1 MKFLKTTCSYIQK
14 SIIGIFTLCSL
25 SLIFSCDEKTD
36 ETRTEKPVARVFGRF
51 LYPSDLQNI
60 LPSDIPS
67 KDSAR
72 IIKNYIEKWI
82 QDELLLKKA
91 EENLT
96 KDQLNVEKQLN
107 EYRKNLVIY
116 NYNSELIRQQ
126 LDTSVSM
133 NQIEEYYNQ
142 HKESFTLKDNIVKVW
157 YVKVNHKAPNAEKVK
172 NWYKSSTPKDFVALK
187 TYCLQFA
194 DNFFLDE
201 NNWLL
206 FDELMKEIP
215 VTSLNPDFFLRT
227 NKYIE
232 VADSN
237 YNYFVNIKAYKIKN
251 TLSPL
256 AFEKD
261 NIRNIIVNNRK
272 LNLIEQ
278 MKRDIYENEK
288 NKGNF
293 EIFEQKN
300 AKK

>member
-1 MKFLKTTCSYIQK
+1 MKFLKTTGSYIQK
-14 SIIGIFTLCSL
+14 SIIGILTLYSL

-36 ETRTEKPVARVFGRF
+36 ETRTEKPVARVFERF

-60 LPSDIPS
+60 LPSDIPA

-96 KDQLNVEKQLN
+96 KDQLNVEKHLN

-293 EIFEQKN
+293 EIFQQKN
-300 AKK
+300 AEK

>member
-1 MKFLKTTCSYIQK
+1 MKFLKTTGSYIQK

-36 ETRTEKPVARVFGRF
+36 ETRTEKPVARVFERF
-51 LYPSDLQNI
+51 LYPSDLQNM
-60 LPSDIPS
+60 LPSDIPA

-96 KDQLNVEKQLN
+96 KDQLNVEKHLN

-293 EIFEQKN
+293 EIFQQKN
-300 AKK
+300 AEK